1 MNRTEYNSFNMKD
14 IEIETLR
21 EQLVRVQNENNLF
34 KDAFKFLQGEVVGKA
49 LNTLHPSYSSYIQI
63 LQKLTT

>member
-1 MNRTEYNSFNMKD
+1 MNRTELNSFQIQE

-21 EQLVRVQNENNLF
+21 EQLVRLQTENKSLKN
-34 KDAFKFLQGEVVGKA
+34 AFKFLQGEIIGKA
-49 LNTLHPSYSSYIQI
+49 LNTSHPSYSCYIQI

>member
-21 EQLVRVQNENNLF
+21 EQLVRVQNENKLF
-34 KDAFKFLQGEVVGKA
+34 KDAFKFLKE
-49 LNTLHPSYSSYIQI
+49 
-63 LQKLTT
+63 KLLAKL

>member
-21 EQLVRVQNENNLF
+21 EQLVRLQNENKLF

-49 LNTLHPSYSSYIQI
+49 LNTTHPSYSSYIQI
-63 LQKLTT
+63 LQKLNT